1 MDTSTRILPDKTFSI
16 IQMKLRMWMR
26 VKGFV
31 TWKQIQKACRDLLE
45 GYPQDYIS
53 QYGNFPEYKIFMPLL
68 RKGKCEIA
76 RMEGKTGFV
85 CFPKREYLENPIDP
99 LLLLN
104 NFPSLFSLIE
114 DFKIEESIE
123 LKVWCDLEDS
133 YSYKSITSKV
143 EKVGVYKSEDKV
155 YSPAFLFDGKNKRL
169 IPSYDE
175 NIDGI
180 SIARCFV
187 RAAEEKKMFFYHK
200 KLKALNTTVYSDL
213 PILITRALFLFNT
226 DNFKDKDFNYPI
238 TYKKTYININDKVI
252 NELVRIF
259 GKNCVEVLDD

>member
-1 MDTSTRILPDKTFSI
+1 MDTSTKTLPDETFLI
-16 IQMKLRMWMR
+16 IQKKLRNWMR

-31 TWKQIQKACRDLLE
+31 TWKQIQKACRNLLE

-76 RMEGKTGFV
+76 QLEGKTGFV
-85 CFPKREYLENPIDP
+85 CFPKNEYLENPVEP

-104 NFPSLFSLIE
+104 NFPSLNSLVE
-114 DFKIEESIE
+114 NFKIENSID

-133 YSYKSITSKV
+133 YSYKCNNSKL
-143 EKVGVYKSEDKV
+143 EKVGIYKSEDKV

-187 RAAEEKKMFFYHK
+187 RASEEKKMFFYHK
-200 KLKALNTTVYSDL
+200 KSKSLNTTVYTDL

-226 DNFKDKDFNYPI
+226 DNFKNNDFNYPI
-238 TYKKTYININDKVI
+238 TYKKTYMNINDKAI
-252 NELVRIF
+252 NELMRIF
-259 GKNCVEVLDD
+259 GKSCVEVLND